1 MRIFAIVVLVL
12 HEHAVAD
19 AARSATAAELAELH
33 GKASPIKKWVEAAKA
48 RGAETDDEA

>member
-1 MRIFAIVVLVL
+1 MR
-12 HEHAVAD
+12 HANL
-19 AARSATAAELAELH
+19 ATTRLYTDLSPAELAELH